1 MASRWSLRYFIKFKI
16 FLLILLIY
24 KNLKVDLGPMP
35 VVSRGAPVDKNSFE
49 YDKDGRILNEESLK
63 QQIFKGV

>member
-1 MASRWSLRYFIKFKI
+1 
-16 FLLILLIY
+16 
-24 KNLKVDLGPMP
+24 MP